1 MENRFALIFEDVQKK
16 EMCASSLSY
25 VCEKEQV
32 GEETDKTI
40 SALSKRGQYELLT
53 FDGGPICK

>member
-25 VCEKEQV
+25 VCEKE
-32 GEETDKTI
+32 
-40 SALSKRGQYELLT
+40 
-53 FDGGPICK
+53 